1 MNNNKKK
8 GIKNIIISALVFLII
23 VAVLWFVDIKELLLL
38 IPGIHRFVANIDFI
52 TDTITKYIAVI
63 IGVIVVWGII
73 FWRKHA
79 DVKVPSITVAGI
91 ELNLRNIDGIVKS
104 NLANYLVTKRSLFKL
119 DIEHDNFDD
128 VFESYHSIYEFVR
141 EQMSYYEN
149 VSTTDNDIYLEMKS
163 MLKDLNCFLTANQ
176 TNYRRWYKFE
186 NEKQFKFID
195 ELQKEYPKYEELVQ
209 GFTEINA
216 IMLKHMEKLNI
227 KIKW

>member
-8 GIKNIIISALVFLII
+8 GIKNIIVSAVVFLII
-23 VAVLWFVDIKELLLL
+23 IAVLWFVDIKELLLL
-38 IPGIHRFVANIDFI
+38 IPGIHRFIANIDFI

-91 ELNLRNIDGIVKS
+91 ELNLRNIDRIVKS

-119 DIEHDNFDD
+119 DAELDNFDD
-128 VFESYHSIYEFVR
+128 VFESYHCIYEFIR

-149 VSTTDNDIYLEMKS
+149 VTTTDNEIYLEMKS
-163 MLKDLNCFLTANQ
+163 MLLLTVGFVRNQ
-176 TNYRRWYKFE
+176 SEVFVR
-186 NEKQFKFID
+186 
-195 ELQKEYPKYEELVQ
+195 
-209 GFTEINA
+209 
-216 IMLKHMEKLNI
+216 
-227 KIKW
+227 